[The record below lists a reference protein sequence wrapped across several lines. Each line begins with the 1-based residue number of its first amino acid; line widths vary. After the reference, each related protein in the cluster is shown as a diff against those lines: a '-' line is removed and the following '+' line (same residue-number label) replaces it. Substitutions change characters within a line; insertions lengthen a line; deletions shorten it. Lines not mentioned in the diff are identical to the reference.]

1 MDVAPLKFD
10 VGSVTHAG
18 KVRARNEDSCLVR
31 TDTGLWAVAD
41 GMGGHEAG
49 DLASRILV
57 EALDAIEQPEAALDL
72 LEQCE
77 AQIFRAN
84 QRIVNLSRERHG
96 ATIGT
101 TAAVLLVRDRHYAC
115 VWAGDSRVYSIN
127 GGAIKQ
133 VSRDHTEIEELV
145 ATGTLTREDAGKWPN
160 NVITR
165 AVGVAENLELEIVT
179 GSVDPGDIFVI
190 CSDGL
195 TKHLRDDEILQYAA
209 GRNARAAC
217 EAMLELALERGGLDN
232 VTVVVVRLLAAV
244 SRASE
249 PTHSPVT
256 GDRESGGDGS

>member
-1 MDVAPLKFD
+1 MDVSPLSFD
-10 VGSVTHAG
+10 VSSVTHAG
-18 KVRARNEDSCLVR
+18 KVRKRNEDSCLVR

-57 EALDAIEQPEAALDL
+57 QSLDAIEQPEAALDL

-77 AQIFRAN
+77 TQIFRAN
-84 QRIVNLSRERHG
+84 RQIMALSRARDG

-115 VWAGDSRVYSIN
+115 VWAGDSRVYRIN
-127 GGAIKQ
+127 GGAIRQ
-133 VSRDHTEIEELV
+133 LSRDHTEVEELV
-145 ATGTLTREDAGKWPN
+145 AAGTLSREVARNWPN

-165 AVGVAENLELEIVT
+165 AVGVAEDLELEVVT
-179 GSVDPGDIFVI
+179 GSVDPGDAFVI

-195 TKHLRDDEILQYAA
+195 TKHVRDDEILQYAA

-217 EAMLELALERGGLDN
+217 ESMLELALQRGGVDN
-232 VTVVVVRLLAAV
+232 VTVVIVRLLADV
-244 SRASE
+244 PRSSE
-249 PTHSPVT
+249 PTNSPVT
-256 GDRESGGDGS
+256 GAPECGGHES